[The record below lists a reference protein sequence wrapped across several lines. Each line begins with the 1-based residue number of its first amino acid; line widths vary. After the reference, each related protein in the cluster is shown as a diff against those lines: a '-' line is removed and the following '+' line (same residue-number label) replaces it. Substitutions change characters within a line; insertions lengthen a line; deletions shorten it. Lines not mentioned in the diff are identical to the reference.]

1 MRHRLLLALNI
12 AALVALVPVA
22 ILWVRTELTNDLIV
36 LTGRYTTVYQIST
49 SPGRVQ
55 AAWGGV
61 NSPPAEPSWHHGDIP
76 STAAALPR
84 TAINGDWR
92 TLGVGAA
99 TARPAGASAPIQL
112 LSIPLAPIAA
122 ILLGAARADGAGV
135 DPPSAAGASAAVARA
150 VPVLRAQPEG
160 KQLPLPDMR
169 RARADDHGD
178 GRSRARING
187 YCPRRG
193 GR

>member
-1 MRHRLLLALNI
+1 MRHRLLLAFNV

-49 SPGRVQ
+49 SPSRVQ
-55 AAWGGV
+55 AAWGEV

-84 TAINGDWR
+84 TAIDGDWR

-122 ILLGAARADGAGV
+122 ILLAL
-135 DPPSAAGASAAVARA
+135 
-150 VPVLRAQPEG
+150 PVLTALASIRHRLLA
-160 KQLPLPDMR
+160 R
-169 RARADDHGD
+169 RRLSRGLCPSCGHNLKGSNYHCPTCGERVPTTMAMAAPAHG
-178 GRSRARING
+178 
-187 YCPRRG
+187 
-193 GR
+193 